1 MSTRQHDRYIAHV
14 KQSASGEWLA
24 PHELKHHLQKV
35 ADLSGKYAR
44 CLNSEAWATAA
55 GQWHD
60 LGKYRPPFQAYIR
73 RASGFERENAHIE
86 QDKRPARVTHSTAGA
101 KHAIEQWPS
110 VPGYILAY
118 LISGHHAGL
127 PDWSGGPGALQF
139 RLAEAEQEY
148 REALS
153 AGPPANLLSAK
164 PPPAPKM
171 AQNRD
176 SIALWMRV
184 LFSCLVD
191 ADFLDTERYM
201 SPEKNGNRE
210 AYSTLDE
217 LYHPFFDKMARL
229 QSEAESTELNEIR
242 KAIFQ
247 SCRKMADKPAG
258 IFSLTVPTGG
268 GKTLASLGFGLEHA
282 KAHGKQRIIYAI
294 PFTSIIEQNASVFR
308 DFLGDGAVVEHHSS
322 LDVNPNSENAASRL
336 ATENW
341 DAPLIVTTNVQLFE
355 SLFASRTS
363 RCRKLHNLVNS
374 IVILDEAQ
382 QIPRDFHEPI
392 TRAMQQMSDYLG
404 VTWVLCTATQ
414 PELGEQKDTFGRE
427 LHKGLRD
434 VREIIEDPDELAQQL
449 KRVTV
454 EMPAIPDVPTPW
466 EALAD
471 KVAAEECC
479 LVIVNKRRDARTL
492 YEQLPHNGHAYH
504 LSANMCAEHRS
515 IILRKIR
522 KQLEARLLGDPTPL
536 RVISTQLI
544 EAGVDVD
551 FPVVFRAMAGLDSI
565 AQAAGRCNREGKME
579 QKGRVIVFQPEE
591 LPPPGFLR
599 QAAQTTLELLKSGQL
614 DEPLSPRAIQA
625 FFTKLN
631 SRGDRDVHKICD
643 LLRAKSSPDAPL
655 EIQFREAA
663 GKFRLI
669 DDRGIGVI
677 VPFCPEGMEESPVHT
692 WLNALEKDGSAKW
705 VYRKLQR
712 YSVTLPETFA
722 QKLLGI
728 GALYQQAGQFVVESS
743 HYHPTWGVQA
753 PDSLLTAEASVI

>member
-1 MSTRQHDRYIAHV
+1 MKQNDYIAHAR
-14 KQSASGEWLA
+14 QDADGNWLA
-24 PHELKHHLQKV
+24 PHALEDHLQKV
-35 ADLSGKYAR
+35 ARICGAFAESFDSLG
-44 CLNSEAWATAA
+44 WASAA
-55 GQWHD
+55 GLWHD
-60 LGKYRPPFQAYIR
+60 LGKYRKPFQEYIR
-73 RASGFERENAHIE
+73 QASGFERENAHVE
-86 QDKRPARVTHSTAGA
+86 QDKSPLRVTHSTAGA

-127 PDWSGGPGALQF
+127 PDWSGGRGALQF

-148 REALS
+148 HESLA
-153 AGPPANLLSAK
+153 APPPTHLLSAQQ
-164 PPPAPKM
+164 PPVPRM

-191 ADFLDTERYM
+191 ADFLDTESYM
-201 SPEKNGNRE
+201 SPEKSGNRGV
-210 AYSTLDE
+210 YPSLDK
-217 LYHPFFDKMARL
+217 LYHTFFDEIARL
-229 QSEAESTELNEIR
+229 QAKSDKTGLNEIR
-242 KAIFQ
+242 KTIFQ
-247 SCRKMADKPAG
+247 SCQEMADKPAG

-282 KAHGKQRIIYAI
+282 RARGKQRIIYAI

-308 DFLGDGAVVEHHSS
+308 LFLGDDAVVEHHSS
-322 LDVNPNSENAASRL
+322 LDADPNSESATSRL

-341 DAPLIVTTNVQLFE
+341 DAPVIVTTNVQLFE

-414 PELGEQKDTFGRE
+414 PELGEQKDAFGRE

-434 VREIIEDPDELAQQL
+434 VREIIENPNELAQKL

-454 EMPAIPDVPTPW
+454 EMPADPDLPTPW
-466 EALAD
+466 AALAD
-471 KVAAEECC
+471 KVTEEDCC
-479 LVIVNKRRDARTL
+479 LVVVNKRQDARTL
-492 YEQLPHNGHAYH
+492 YEHLPGEGHTYH

-515 IILRKIR
+515 AVLKDIR
-522 KQLEARLLGDPTPL
+522 TGLKARHGGDPVPL

-565 AQAAGRCNREGKME
+565 AQAAGRCNREGKMG
-579 QKGRVIVFQPEE
+579 QPGRVIVFQPEE

-614 DEPLSPRAIQA
+614 DDPLSPRAIQA

-631 SRGDRDVHKICD
+631 SRGDRDAHEICD
-643 LLRAKSSPDAPL
+643 LLRAKSSRDAPL

-692 WLNALEKDGSAKW
+692 WLATLEKDGSAKW

>member
-1 MSTRQHDRYIAHV
+1 MKQNDYIAHAR
-14 KQSASGEWLA
+14 QDAEGNWLA
-24 PHELKHHLQKV
+24 PHALEDHLQKV
-35 ADLSGKYAR
+35 A
-44 CLNSEAWATAA
+44 CLCGAFAESFDSLGWASAA
-55 GQWHD
+55 GLWHD
-60 LGKYRPPFQAYIR
+60 LGKYRKPFQEYIR
-73 RASGFERENAHIE
+73 QASGFERENAHVE
-86 QDKRPARVTHSTAGA
+86 QDKSPLRVTHSTAGA

-127 PDWSGGPGALQF
+127 PDWSGGRGALQF
-139 RLAEAEQEY
+139 RLAESEQEY
-148 REALS
+148 HEAL
-153 AGPPANLLSAK
+153 AAVPPANILSAQQ
-164 PPPAPKM
+164 PPVPKM
-171 AQNRD
+171 AQNQD

-191 ADFLDTERYM
+191 ADFLDTESYM
-201 SPEKNGNRE
+201 SPGKSRNRG
-210 AYSTLDE
+210 AYPSLDK
-217 LYHPFFDKMARL
+217 LYHIFFDKIAQL
-229 QSEAESTELNEIR
+229 QAKADKTELNETR
-242 KAIFQ
+242 KTIFQ
-247 SCRKMADKPAG
+247 SCQDMANKPAG
-258 IFSLTVPTGG
+258 IYSLTVPTGG

-282 KAHGKQRIIYAI
+282 KSHGKQRIIYAI
-294 PFTSIIEQNASVFR
+294 PFTSIIEQNAAVFR
-308 DFLGDGAVVEHHSS
+308 AFLGEDAVVEHHSS
-322 LDVNPNSENAASRL
+322 LDVDPNSENATSRL

-341 DAPLIVTTNVQLFE
+341 DAPVIVTTNVQLFE
-355 SLFASRTS
+355 SLFASKTS

-374 IVILDEAQ
+374 IIVLDEAQ

-414 PELGEQKDTFGRE
+414 PELGEQKDAFGRE

-434 VREIIEDPDELAQQL
+434 VREIIEHPDELAQKL

-454 EMPAIPDVPTPW
+454 EMPANPDFPTSW
-466 EALAD
+466 TELAD
-471 KVAAEECC
+471 QVAAEECC
-479 LVIVNKRRDARTL
+479 LVIVNKRQDARTL
-492 YEQLPHNGHAYH
+492 YESLPDDGYTYH

-515 IILRKIR
+515 AVLADIR
-522 KQLEARLLGDPTPL
+522 RRLEARREGNSLPL

-565 AQAAGRCNREGKME
+565 AQAAGRCNREGKMG
-579 QKGRVIVFQPEE
+579 QPGRVIVFQPEE

-614 DEPLSPRAIQA
+614 DDPLSPRAIQA

-631 SRGDRDVHKICD
+631 SRGDRDAHEICD
-643 LLRAKSSPDAPL
+643 LLRAKSSRDAPL

-677 VPFCPEGMEESPVHT
+677 VPFCPEGMEESPIHA
-692 WLNALEKDGSAKW
+692 WLATLEKDGSAKW

-753 PDSLLTAEASVI
+753 PDTLLTAEASVI

>member
-1 MSTRQHDRYIAHV
+1 VKQNDYIAHAR
-14 KQSASGEWLA
+14 QDAEGNWLA
-24 PHELKHHLQKV
+24 PHALEDHLQKV
-35 ADLSGKYAR
+35 A
-44 CLNSEAWATAA
+44 CLCGAFAESFDSLGWASAA
-55 GQWHD
+55 GLWHD
-60 LGKYRPPFQAYIR
+60 LGKYRKPFQEYIR
-73 RASGFERENAHIE
+73 QASGFERENAHVE
-86 QDKRPARVTHSTAGA
+86 QDKSPLRVTHSTAGA

-127 PDWSGGPGALQF
+127 PDWSGGRGALQF
-139 RLAEAEQEY
+139 RLAESEQEY
-148 REALS
+148 HEAL
-153 AGPPANLLSAK
+153 AAVPPANILSAQQ
-164 PPPAPKM
+164 PPVPKM
-171 AQNRD
+171 AQNQD

-191 ADFLDTERYM
+191 ADFLDTESYM
-201 SPEKNGNRE
+201 SPGKSRNRG
-210 AYSTLDE
+210 AYPSLDK
-217 LYHPFFDKMARL
+217 LYHIFFDKIAQL
-229 QSEAESTELNEIR
+229 QAKADKTELNETR
-242 KAIFQ
+242 KTIFQ
-247 SCRKMADKPAG
+247 SCQDMANKPAG
-258 IFSLTVPTGG
+258 IYSLTVPTGG

-282 KAHGKQRIIYAI
+282 KSHGKQRIIYAI
-294 PFTSIIEQNASVFR
+294 PFTSIIEQNAAVFR
-308 DFLGDGAVVEHHSS
+308 AFLGEDAVVEHHSS
-322 LDVNPNSENAASRL
+322 LDVDPNSENATSRL

-341 DAPLIVTTNVQLFE
+341 DAPVIVTTNVQLFE
-355 SLFASRTS
+355 SLFASKTS

-374 IVILDEAQ
+374 IIVLDEAQ

-414 PELGEQKDTFGRE
+414 PELGEQKDAFGRE

-434 VREIIEDPDELAQQL
+434 VREIIEHPDELAQKL

-454 EMPAIPDVPTPW
+454 EMPANPDFPTSW
-466 EALAD
+466 TELAD
-471 KVAAEECC
+471 QVAAEECC
-479 LVIVNKRRDARTL
+479 LVIVNKRQDARTL
-492 YEQLPHNGHAYH
+492 YESLPDDGYTYH

-515 IILRKIR
+515 AVLADIR
-522 KQLEARLLGDPTPL
+522 RRLEARREGNSLPL

-565 AQAAGRCNREGKME
+565 AQAAGRCNREGKMG
-579 QKGRVIVFQPEE
+579 QPGRVIVFQPEE

-614 DEPLSPRAIQA
+614 DDPLSPRAIQA

-631 SRGDRDVHKICD
+631 SRGDRDAHEICD
-643 LLRAKSSPDAPL
+643 LLRAKSSRDAPL

-677 VPFCPEGMEESPVHT
+677 VPFCPEGMEESPIHA
-692 WLNALEKDGSAKW
+692 WLATLEKDGSAKW

-753 PDSLLTAEASVI
+753 PDTLLTAEASVI

>member
-1 MSTRQHDRYIAHV
+1 MKQNEYIAHAR
-14 KQSASGEWLA
+14 QDAEGNWLA
-24 PHELKHHLQKV
+24 PHALEDHLQKV
-35 ADLSGKYAR
+35 ADLCGAFAESFDSLG
-44 CLNSEAWATAA
+44 WASAA
-55 GQWHD
+55 GLWHD
-60 LGKYRPPFQAYIR
+60 LGKYRKPFQEYIR
-73 RASGFERENAHIE
+73 QASGFERENAHVE
-86 QDKRPARVTHSTAGA
+86 QEKAPSRVTHSTAGA
-101 KHAIEQWPS
+101 KHAIEQWPA

-127 PDWSGGPGALQF
+127 PDWSGGRGALQF
-139 RLAEAEQEY
+139 RLVEAESEY
-148 REALS
+148 HESLAALPPAHILS
-153 AGPPANLLSAK
+153 AQ
-164 PPPAPKM
+164 PPPVPKM
-171 AQNRD
+171 AQNQD
-176 SIALWMRV
+176 SIALWIRL

-191 ADFLDTERYM
+191 ADFLDTESYM
-201 SPEKNGNRE
+201 APEKSGNRGV
-210 AYSTLDE
+210 YPSLDK
-217 LYHPFFDKMARL
+217 LYHTFFDKMARL
-229 QSEAESTELNEIR
+229 QDKADRTELNEIR
-242 KAIFQ
+242 KTIFQ
-247 SCRKMADKPAG
+247 SCQEMADKPGG

-282 KAHGKQRIIYAI
+282 KLHGKQRIIYAI
-294 PFTSIIEQNASVFR
+294 PFTSIIEQNAAVFR
-308 DFLGDGAVVEHHSS
+308 AFLGEDAVVEHHSS
-322 LDVNPNSENAASRL
+322 LDVDPNSENATSRL

-341 DAPLIVTTNVQLFE
+341 DAPVIVTTNVQLFE
-355 SLFASRTS
+355 SLFASKTS

-374 IVILDEAQ
+374 IIILDEAQ

-414 PELGEQKDTFGRE
+414 PELGEQKDAFGRE

-434 VREIIEDPDELAQQL
+434 VREIIGDPDELAQKL

-454 EMPAIPDVPTPW
+454 DMPAVPDLPTPW
-466 EALAD
+466 VALAD
-471 KVAAEECC
+471 QVAAEECC
-479 LVIVNKRRDARTL
+479 LVIVNKRQDARTL
-492 YEQLPHNGHAYH
+492 YDSLPDDGYTYH

-515 IILRKIR
+515 AVLSDIR
-522 KQLEARLLGDPTPL
+522 RRLEGRRSGDPVPL

-579 QKGRVIVFQPEE
+579 QLGRVIVFQPEE

-614 DEPLSPRAIQA
+614 DEPLSPGAIQA

-631 SRGDRDVHKICD
+631 SRGDRDAHEICD
-643 LLRAKSSPDAPL
+643 LLRAKSSRDAPL

-692 WLNALEKDGSAKW
+692 WLATLEKDGSAKW